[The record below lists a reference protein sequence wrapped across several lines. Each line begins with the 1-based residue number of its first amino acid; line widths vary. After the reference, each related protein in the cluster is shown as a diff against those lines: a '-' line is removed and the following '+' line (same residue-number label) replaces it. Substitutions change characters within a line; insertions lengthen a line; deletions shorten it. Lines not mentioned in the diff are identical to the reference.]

1 MASMDNFYCMKL
13 LPSYE
18 YGPGFQPAQVADFCG
33 SLAQETA
40 QAKAK
45 QFIQHQLEIP
55 HEHIPYFSKHPMV
68 VYVNHPTEPLLVL
81 AQYVDA
87 YRASG
92 GRQKLSF
99 LFLWAD
105 TEETLFGGIQQ
116 QWSELEGFSPFPV
129 STEIKTAEGAKR
141 LTLAVKQR
149 LFPPLLNKVK
159 QLPLEEKIVY
169 GLGLVGVIV
178 LGAYYVI
185 PVTAVKMG
193 LLKQFLQALATG
205 RK

>member
-1 MASMDNFYCMKL
+1 MASIDNFYCMKL

-18 YGPGFQPAQVADFCG
+18 YGPGFQPALVAEFCG
-33 SLAQETA
+33 NLQQETA

-87 YRASG
+87 YRSSG

-105 TEETLFGGIQQ
+105 TEATLFRGIQQ
-116 QWSELEGFSPFPV
+116 QWSEIEGFSPFSIP
-129 STEIKTAEGAKR
+129 TEIKTSEGAKR
-141 LTLAVKQR
+141 LALAVKER
-149 LFPPLLNKVK
+149 LFPPLINKVK
-159 QLPLEEKIVY
+159 QLSLEEKIGY
-169 GLGLVGVIV
+169 GLGLVVIA

-185 PVTAVKMG
+185 PVTAVKIG
-193 LLKQFLQALATG
+193 LLKQFLQAVATG
-205 RK
+205 KN